1 MSQNKNFIQY
11 GDIIQINQKIFF
23 VNYISS
29 TKLELINEDD
39 PDKTV
44 YNIVDGVITDG
55 EIDSIEIL
63 SREDNPSYAVQNNL
77 NVGVWVTIEFG
88 GSIPLLI
95 TGEITSVEEDMIE
108 ISQVDED
115 DKLYIDFGYKGLP
128 PDLMIQKITIRDNP
142 TIEVKD
148 DVQTHELDTSVSE
161 ALKEGDS
168 VKLDIKLDSMIEIVD
183 VPEEEYRYLIEE
195 QTNDLFENLLSK
207 IGTQRRTN
215 EVMREN
221 QKMINRYVE
230 LREQYSKFENHSV
243 VGWKD
248 VNEKPIISHVND
260 MDEMLKWIIP
270 ITKYIKKMYDLD
282 KVDEEILDVKILTT
296 EEQLSKE
303 DAYNMSYEMNT
314 IQSDNIF
321 NAYNKQISEFYKPYE
336 FLKLTE
342 NVTTVKSKSKLMLI
356 DNLGNY
362 TSSVISNN
370 ELNNKQYVMQNILQ
384 DERVSVMG
392 YMILPE
398 NVQRYF

>member
-1 MSQNKNFIQY
+1 
-11 GDIIQINQKIFF
+11 
-23 VNYISS
+23 
-29 TKLELINEDD
+29 
-39 PDKTV
+39 
-44 YNIVDGVITDG
+44 
-55 EIDSIEIL
+55 
-63 SREDNPSYAVQNNL
+63 
-77 NVGVWVTIEFG
+77 
-88 GSIPLLI
+88 
-95 TGEITSVEEDMIE
+95 MIE

-221 QKMINRYVE
+221 QKIINRFVE

-260 MDEMLKWIIP
+260 MDAVSYTHLTLP
-270 ITKYIKKMYDLD
+270 TK
-282 KVDEEILDVKILTT
+282 
-296 EEQLSKE
+296 
-303 DAYNMSYEMNT
+303 
-314 IQSDNIF
+314 
-321 NAYNKQISEFYKPYE
+321 
-336 FLKLTE
+336 
-342 NVTTVKSKSKLMLI
+342 VT
-356 DNLGNY
+356 G
-362 TSSVISNN
+362 
-370 ELNNKQYVMQNILQ
+370 
-384 DERVSVMG
+384 
-392 YMILPE
+392 
-398 NVQRYF
+398 